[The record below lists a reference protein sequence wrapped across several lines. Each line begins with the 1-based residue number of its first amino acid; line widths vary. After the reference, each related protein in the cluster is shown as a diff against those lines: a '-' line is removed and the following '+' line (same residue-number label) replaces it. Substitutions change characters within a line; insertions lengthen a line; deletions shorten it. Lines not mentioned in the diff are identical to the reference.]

1 MSSSEPTD
9 EEMVQ
14 AIYTYAAE
22 QMANGVSDDQVES
35 MLMAKGLD
43 RETASIVVS
52 NLAEHRDKAR
62 ASAGQREMV
71 VGGLWC
77 AGGLAVT
84 ILTMQAA
91 AGGGTYVVAWGAIL
105 FGAIQFFRG
114 LAASMG

>member
-1 MSSSEPTD
+1 MSSSEQTD
-9 EEMVQ
+9 EEVVQ
-14 AIYTYAAE
+14 AIYQFAAE
-22 QMANGVSDDQVES
+22 QMAKGVSDDQVES
-35 MLMAKGLD
+35 LLMAKGLD
-43 RETASIVVS
+43 RESASIVVS
-52 NLAEHRDKAR
+52 NLADHRENAR
-62 ASAGQREMV
+62 AKAGQRDMV

-84 ILTMQAA
+84 FFTFQAA